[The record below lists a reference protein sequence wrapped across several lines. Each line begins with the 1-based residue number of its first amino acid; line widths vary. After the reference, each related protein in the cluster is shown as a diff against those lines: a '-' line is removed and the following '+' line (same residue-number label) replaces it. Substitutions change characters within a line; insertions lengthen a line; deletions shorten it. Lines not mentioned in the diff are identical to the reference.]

1 MGGITLPSAPPGQL
15 GALHQIS
22 PAYLRGDA
30 VGAHMAEVRR
40 TLQDLGLRSEIYVE
54 NLHPATIAESHPL
67 SELPPQD
74 PATAFI
80 YQFATGSLA
89 ADVAHARPETLVVN
103 YHNMTPPAYFRPWD
117 PGIADGLALARLQLD
132 FLGRRAALG
141 IGVSAFNTAEMV
153 EAGYAHTAVAPYLFN
168 PANFGAAPDPATL
181 DRLSSSKG
189 GADLLFVGRLAPNKA
204 QHDLVKVLVAY
215 RSVFDGQAHLH
226 LVGRPSTATYADS
239 LRRFLDT
246 LGLGDAV
253 ELVDKGVS
261 AAVLSAYFTAAD
273 VLVSASEHEGFC
285 VPLVEAM
292 HHQLPIVAYAAAA
305 VPETLGD
312 AGLLLADKAPL
323 AMAAGIHRVLTDG
336 TLRANF
342 AAAAA
347 ARLAEL
353 SLPRS
358 RAKLI
363 AALEPITGIPA
374 PDERALGHPDPPEAM
389 LSPISLP
396 PAP

>member
-1 MGGITLPSAPPGQL
+1 MGGTASPSGPQAQL

-54 NLHPATIAESHPL
+54 NLHPVTIAECHPL
-67 SELPPQD
+67 SELPPPD
-74 PATAFI
+74 PETAFI

-103 YHNMTPPAYFRPWD
+103 YHNTTPPAYFRPWD
-117 PGIADGLALARLQLD
+117 LGIAEGLALARLQLD
-132 FLGRRAALG
+132 FLGERAALG

-153 EAGYAHTAVAPYLFN
+153 EAGYAQTAVAPYLFN
-168 PANFGAAPDPATL
+168 PDNFGTQPDPATL
-181 DRLSSSKG
+181 DRLISSKR
-189 GADLLFVGRLAPNKA
+189 GAELLFVGRLAPNKA
-204 QHDLVKVLVAY
+204 QHDLVKVLAAY
-215 RSVFDGQAHLH
+215 RSVFDGQACLH
-226 LVGRPSTATYADS
+226 LVGRPATATYGDS
-239 LRRFLDT
+239 LRRFVAT
-246 LGLGDAV
+246 LGLEDAV
-253 ELVDKGVS
+253 ELVDNGVS
-261 AAVLSAYFTAAD
+261 PAVLSAYFTAAD

-292 HHQLPIVAYAAAA
+292 HHRLPIVAYAAAA

-312 AGLLLADKAPL
+312 AGLVLTDKAPL
-323 AMAAGIHRVLTDG
+323 TVAAAINRVLTDA
-336 TLRANF
+336 TLRAAL

-347 ARLAEL
+347 TRLAEL

-358 RAKLI
+358 RAKLV
-363 AALEPITGIPA
+363 AALEPITGIRA
-374 PDERALGHPDPPEAM
+374 PDERTFLG
-389 LSPISLP
+389 
-396 PAP
+396 